1 MSSSNP
7 SASNPVRLSPTSQGA
22 GQLTSKATSPKEDFP
37 DDFPVDFPIVALGA
51 SAGGLEALEQF
62 FQAMPGDT
70 GMGFV
75 VIQHLDPDRKA
86 LMPELLQRLTSMK
99 VGQAKDQTRISPN
112 CVYVLPPNKEMSV
125 LHGVLHLFE
134 PTDDRGHRL
143 PIDSFFISLARDRK
157 DKAIG
162 VILSGMGSDGTLGLR
177 AIREH
182 GGLTLAQAPDTA
194 KFDSMP
200 RSVIDANLADRVH
213 SAAELPAALQ
223 TLVKHP
229 GLLQASAKPGT
240 TCPNIEKALV
250 LLRDRSG
257 HDFSAYKT
265 NTIRR
270 RIERRMLI
278 HRIDTLD
285 VYIRYLRE
293 NPAEVDLLFKELLIG
308 VTSFFRDPEVW
319 DRLKETL
326 TPILQARAREGGTFR
341 AWVAGCSTGEEAY
354 TLAMIIREALDTPDG
369 PRPMHLQIFASDL
382 NKDAIGTARRGR
394 FPAAAVQT
402 LSPERRERFFQE
414 EKAGFFR
421 VRTEIRGD
429 MLFSVH
435 SLITDPP
442 FTRLDLVTCRNV
454 LIYLIPEMQGKLVPL
469 FHYSL
474 HPGGLLLLGNAESL
488 GLHAHLLAD
497 VDGPLRLYR
506 KLMSAYAPD
515 LLDFPTRRHPHTL
528 PDLSGDIPGIPMSQ
542 NLQTLAE
549 NLILQHYAPAT
560 VLVDE
565 LGNILH
571 ISGRTGHYL
580 EPAAGK
586 ANWNLF
592 PMARE
597 GLRIDLH
604 RCFTQAMAAPG
615 LASAPGICLEEAGLQ
630 HFLDLGVERLTGPGP
645 LKDMLIVLFRP
656 VAAPKPR
663 KTPRRGTKGAA
674 AAQHLKEL
682 ESELADA
689 REALRNDQVEMQ
701 RYREDLRASMEELQS
716 TNEELQ
722 SSNEELTT
730 SKEEMQSLNEELQT
744 VNAELQEKLDGRTG
758 DEPETARKDT
768 P

>member
-1 MSSSNP
+1 MP
-7 SASNPVRLSPTSQGA
+7 APTPPATTPVRLPSTVQGS
-22 GQLTSKATSPKEDFP
+22 GRTTSKPSPPENG
-37 DDFPVDFPIVALGA
+37 FPIVALGA

-62 FQAMPGDT
+62 FQAMPADT
-70 GMGFV
+70 GMAFV
-75 VIQHLDPDRKA
+75 VIQHLAPDRKA
-86 LMPELLQRLTSMK
+86 LMPELLQRMTTMK
-99 VGQAKDQTRISPN
+99 VRQAKDQTRITPDR
-112 CVYVLPPNKEMSV
+112 VYVLPPNKEMSV

-134 PTDDRGHRL
+134 PTDERGHRL
-143 PIDSFFISLARDRK
+143 PIDSFFSSLARDRGA
-157 DKAIG
+157 KAIG
-162 VILSGMGSDGTLGLR
+162 IILSGMGSDGTLGLR

-200 RSVIDANLADRVH
+200 RSVIDAGLADRV
-213 SAAELPAALQ
+213 SAPSGLPAALQ
-223 TLVKHP
+223 SLVKHP
-229 GLLQASAKPGT
+229 RPLPAPAEAGTPG
-240 TCPNIEKALV
+240 PGIEKVLV
-250 LLRDRSG
+250 LLRDRCG
-257 HDFSAYKT
+257 HDFSVYKT

-270 RIERRMLI
+270 RIERRMQI
-278 HRIDTLD
+278 HRIDTLEI
-285 VYIRYLRE
+285 YLRYLRE
-293 NPAEVDLLFKELLIG
+293 NTAELDLLFKELLIG

-319 DRLKETL
+319 DRLKATL
-326 TPILQARAREGGTFR
+326 IPVLQARARDGTSFR

-369 PRPMHLQIFASDL
+369 PRPMNLQIFASDL
-382 NKDAIGTARRGR
+382 NQDAIDTARRGH
-394 FPAAAVQT
+394 FPATAVQSLT
-402 LSPERRERFFQE
+402 PERRQRFFQE
-414 EKAGFFR
+414 EKDGGFR
-421 VRTEIRGD
+421 IRTEIRGD
-429 MLFSVH
+429 LLFSVH

-454 LIYLIPEMQGKLVPL
+454 LIYLTPEMQGRLVPL

-474 HPGGLLLLGNAESL
+474 RPGGLLLLGNAESL

-506 KLMSAYAPD
+506 KLLSAYAPD
-515 LLDFPTRRHPHTL
+515 LIDFPTRRHPHTL
-528 PDLSGDIPGIPMSQ
+528 PEFPGVSPEAPMSH
-542 NLQTLAE
+542 NLQTLTE
-549 NLILQHYAPAT
+549 TLILQHYAPAT

-597 GLRIDLH
+597 GLRTDLH
-604 RCFTQAMAAPG
+604 RCFTQAMATPG
-615 LASAPGICLEEAGLQ
+615 LAAAPGICLEEAGMQ
-630 HFLDLGVERLTGPGP
+630 HFVDLGVERLGGPGP

-656 VAAPKPR
+656 AAPPKVR
-663 KTPRRGTKGAA
+663 KTTPRGTKGGA
-674 AAQHLKEL
+674 AAQRLRDVEA
-682 ESELADA
+682 ELADA

-744 VNAELQEKLDGRTG
+744 VNAELQEKLDGRSAPAPL
-758 DEPETARKDT
+758 EKDAS
-768 P
+768 

>member
-1 MSSSNP
+1 MP
-7 SASNPVRLSPTSQGA
+7 APTPPATTPVRLPSTLQGS
-22 GQLTSKATSPKEDFP
+22 GRRTSKPSPPENG
-37 DDFPVDFPIVALGA
+37 FPIAALGA

-62 FQAMPGDT
+62 FQAMPADT
-70 GMGFV
+70 GMAFV
-75 VIQHLDPDRKA
+75 VIQHLAPDRKA
-86 LMPELLQRLTSMK
+86 LMPELLQGMTAMK
-99 VGQAKDQTRISPN
+99 VRQAKDQTRITPN
-112 CVYVLPPNKEMSV
+112 RVYVLPPNKEMSV
-125 LHGVLHLFE
+125 LHGILHLFE
-134 PTDDRGHRL
+134 PTDERGHRL
-143 PIDSFFISLARDRK
+143 PIDSFFSSLARDRGE
-157 DKAIG
+157 KAIG
-162 VILSGMGSDGTLGLR
+162 IILSGMGSDGTLGLR

-200 RSVIDANLADRVH
+200 RSVIDAGLADRV
-213 SAAELPAALQ
+213 SAPSGLPAALQ
-223 TLVKHP
+223 SLVKHP
-229 GLLQASAKPGT
+229 RPLPAPAETVKPG
-240 TCPNIEKALV
+240 PGIEKVLV
-250 LLRDRSG
+250 LLRDRCG

-270 RIERRMLI
+270 RIERRMQI
-278 HRIDTLD
+278 HRIDTLEI
-285 VYIRYLRE
+285 YLRYLRE
-293 NPAEVDLLFKELLIG
+293 NTAELDLLFKELLIG

-319 DRLKETL
+319 DRLKATL
-326 TPILQARAREGGTFR
+326 VPVLQARARDGTSFR

-369 PRPMHLQIFASDL
+369 PRPMNLQIFASDL
-382 NKDAIGTARRGR
+382 NQDAIDTARRGH
-394 FPAAAVQT
+394 FPATAVQSLT
-402 LSPERRERFFQE
+402 PERRQRFFQE
-414 EKAGFFR
+414 EKDGGFR
-421 VRTEIRGD
+421 IRSEIRGD
-429 MLFSVH
+429 LLFSVH

-454 LIYLIPEMQGKLVPL
+454 LIYLTPEMQGRLVPL

-474 HPGGLLLLGNAESL
+474 RPGGLLLLGNAESL

-506 KLMSAYAPD
+506 KLLSAYAPD
-515 LLDFPTRRHPHTL
+515 LIDFPTRRHPHTL
-528 PDLSGDIPGIPMSQ
+528 PEFPGVSPEASMSH
-542 NLQTLAE
+542 NLQTLTE
-549 NLILQHYAPAT
+549 TLILQHYAPAT

-597 GLRIDLH
+597 GLRTDLH
-604 RCFTQAMAAPG
+604 RCFTQAMATPG
-615 LASAPGICLEEAGLQ
+615 LAAAPGICLEEAGMQ
-630 HFLDLGVERLTGPGP
+630 HFVDLGVERLSGPGP

-656 VAAPKPR
+656 AAPPKAR
-663 KTPRRGTKGAA
+663 KTAPRGIKGGAA
-674 AAQHLKEL
+674 AQRLRDVEA
-682 ESELADA
+682 ELADA

-744 VNAELQEKLDGRTG
+744 VNAELQEKLDGRSAHAPL
-758 DEPETARKDT
+758 EKDAS
-768 P
+768 